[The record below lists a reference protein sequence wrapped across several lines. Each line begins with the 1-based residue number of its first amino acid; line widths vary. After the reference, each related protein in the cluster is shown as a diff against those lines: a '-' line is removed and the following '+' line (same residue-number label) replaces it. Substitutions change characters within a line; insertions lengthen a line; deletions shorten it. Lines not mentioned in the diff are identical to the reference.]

1 MGTSTRLFQIILA
14 VLPVFICIPPESSL
28 GAIHFPAGD
37 LSNTLGGISR
47 NDTEASGVTE
57 QATQGSNCSTCDA
70 GTACR
75 LSTATF
81 PAASRCTGYDVGLHA
96 LDITQGETGH
106 SARAQQ
112 WLDVGLDPAP
122 VHLER

>member
-1 MGTSTRLFQIILA
+1 MLSFGRRFTHHLPETTDFVMAQAAPSLF
-14 VLPVFICIPPESSL
+14 
-28 GAIHFPAGD
+28 AGN

-75 LSTATF
+75 LSTATL
-81 PAASRCTGYDVGLHA
+81 PAASRFAGYDVGLHA

-106 SARAQQ
+106 PARPQQ
-112 WLDVGLDPAP
+112 RLDVGLDPAP
-122 VHLER
+122 VHLEC

>member
-1 MGTSTRLFQIILA
+1 MLSFSRRFTHHLPETTDFVMAQTAPSLF
-14 VLPVFICIPPESSL
+14 
-28 GAIHFPAGD
+28 AGN
-37 LSNTLGGISR
+37 LSNTLSGISR
-47 NDTEASGVTE
+47 NDTEASSVTE

-75 LSTATF
+75 LSAATF
-81 PAASRCTGYDVGLHA
+81 PVASRLAGYDIGLHA
-96 LDITQGETGH
+96 LDITQGKTAY

-112 WLDVGLDPAP
+112 RLDVRLNPAP